1 MVVVANRPKIGK
13 RRDSATGVEP
23 CIGCEVSLTYTTDGM
38 RRIHRFGRGHRGHR
52 QRLGG
57 TDRLI
62 LSLPAACRFDYFG
75 DNPEQCGNRHDDEKR
90 GAGNMA
96 ETNSPP
102 QMEIKQ
108 ITVETTI
115 AANGDREMMFTVAAG
130 VTTRANISNV
140 PTAGTAMVITPAIMA
155 IETNVH
161 EIHRHAFCLRH
172 LFIKR
177 AEQQRSIDN
186 GQNGQQQHVENRK
199 SDDLPVRDR
208 QDGAE
213 RIDCICCEA
222 ELDKRA
228 KNRPMPVAN
237 ANTVPVAISR
247 CDLCP
252 VHRSPML
259 RRERTRRDRH

>member
-1 MVVVANRPKIGK
+1 
-13 RRDSATGVEP
+13 
-23 CIGCEVSLTYTTDGM
+23 
-38 RRIHRFGRGHRGHR
+38 
-52 QRLGG
+52 
-57 TDRLI
+57 
-62 LSLPAACRFDYFG
+62 
-75 DNPEQCGNRHDDEKR
+75 
-90 GAGNMA
+90 MA

-115 AANGDREMMFTVAAG
+115 AANGDREMMFAVAAG
-130 VTTRANISNV
+130 VTTRANVGDV
-140 PTAGTAMVITPAIMA
+140 PTAGTAMVVTPGHNGHEAD
-155 IETNVH
+155 VH

-213 RIDCICCEA
+213 
-222 ELDKRA
+222 
-228 KNRPMPVAN
+228 KNRLHLLRGGTGQACEKQTH
-237 ANTVPVAISR
+237 ACGERQYGSCGDFALR
-247 CDLCP
+247 CLFAQCADHQCSAESE
-252 VHRSPML
+252 HAETGTDRQTQQHGSGRSWQSDVRQRM
-259 RRERTRRDRH
+259 RGERGMTGDGEVTHHSSSQGDAQAGEESVLS